1 MDVLRIYDNQETV
14 DIFQCL
20 QAPSYRTN
28 LNAFFEE
35 ITVSLNKAIIRYENV
50 ISSGRF

>member
-1 MDVLRIYDNQETV
+1 MLRFYDNQETV
-14 DIFQCL
+14 YIYFNV
-20 QAPSYRTN
+20 YRPLHRNN

-35 ITVSLNKAIIRYENV
+35 ITVSTNKAIIRYENV